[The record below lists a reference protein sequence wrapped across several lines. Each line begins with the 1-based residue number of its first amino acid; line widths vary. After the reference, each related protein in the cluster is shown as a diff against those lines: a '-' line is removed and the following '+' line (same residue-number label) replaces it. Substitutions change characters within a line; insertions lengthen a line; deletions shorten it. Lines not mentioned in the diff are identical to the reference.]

1 VYAAGGLVY
10 ALILATP
17 WLVLT
22 GSGFAP
28 GRLLWLVSMYAW
40 PGVLSVILLM
50 AASWRDTGRI
60 VGSYVGWVA
69 LVAAVQL
76 LRSPTLS
83 PGDLVFVWIFTNGPA
98 TLLLL
103 AFLRRRVRAVGPMV
117 FAFMTMGVAGAF
129 VSTQLAASDAVLRR
143 IVELGDLLHLGA
155 LELFVLMHIAGFVA
169 FSALGWW
176 ILTRIGRAY
185 RAKRV
190 SDQSLTIDS
199 VWLLFAVAH
208 GFVFAFD
215 GLGWLLAGVV
225 AFVAYKL
232 VTMVGFRFA
241 QRAQSVAHAPMLLL
255 LRVFALG
262 DRSEQLFDRL
272 AARYR
277 RAGSICLIAGP
288 DLLTATVE
296 PNEFLDFLS
305 GRLSR
310 RFVQGEGDLDRR
322 LRALDRK
329 PDPDGRFRVNQFFCR
344 ADTWRMTMRR
354 LAQESDTVLMDLRSF
369 SQANHGCEY
378 ELQQLLDLVDLERVT
393 LLVDETTDGVFL
405 EQTLRDLWRGVD
417 RDSPNRQVASPA
429 VLLYRADG
437 PSPDLVK
444 DLLSRVLNP
453 RSTSDQQGL
462 QSLSAQGP

>member
-1 VYAAGGLVY
+1 
-10 ALILATP
+10 
-17 WLVLT
+17 
-22 GSGFAP
+22 
-28 GRLLWLVSMYAW
+28 
-40 PGVLSVILLM
+40 
-50 AASWRDTGRI
+50 
-60 VGSYVGWVA
+60 
-69 LVAAVQL
+69 
-76 LRSPTLS
+76 
-83 PGDLVFVWIFTNGPA
+83 
-98 TLLLL
+98 
-103 AFLRRRVRAVGPMV
+103 
-117 FAFMTMGVAGAF
+117 
-129 VSTQLAASDAVLRR
+129 
-143 IVELGDLLHLGA
+143 
-155 LELFVLMHIAGFVA
+155 
-169 FSALGWW
+169 
-176 ILTRIGRAY
+176 
-185 RAKRV
+185 
-190 SDQSLTIDS
+190 
-199 VWLLFAVAH
+199 
-208 GFVFAFD
+208 
-215 GLGWLLAGVV
+215 
-225 AFVAYKL
+225 
-232 VTMVGFRFA
+232 
-241 QRAQSVAHAPMLLL
+241 
-255 LRVFALG
+255 
-262 DRSEQLFDRL
+262 
-272 AARYR
+272 
-277 RAGSICLIAGP
+277 
-288 DLLTATVE
+288 
-296 PNEFLDFLS
+296 
-305 GRLSR
+305 LSR